1 MVLYLTHNEQPS
13 GIYWSQ
19 VTDVVAHLDSL
30 GDQRVRLLA
39 LVSPRSFLRTR
50 RAIKQHAPTALVL
63 PMIPTMQRW
72 RMNRYIL
79 ALTCRLLGPTGIMA
93 RGPFA
98 TWMALRMRDRGFV
111 QKVGFDARGAYAAE
125 WEEYRI
131 VDDDALIAQ
140 VQPTEKEALEKS
152 SIRLAVSNELVA
164 YWRERYGYGSKEHV
178 VVPCT
183 LSDPTAQGSDLPHAD
198 RGSLGLQET
207 DIVLAYAGSIA
218 GWQSFNLLGHLL
230 GTILSS
236 QPLVKV
242 LFLSR
247 EDENI
252 TALAARFPGRVLRH
266 WVDATDVPA
275 LLAICDHGL
284 LVREDSITN
293 RVASPTKFAEYLL
306 AGLPVI
312 ITEHIGDYSGFVQRE
327 HAGICMGPVAAVPEL
342 QRTSEG
348 THIRMRSLALEHF
361 SKASHDAAYRKLL
374 GVLGKPAKN

>member
-1 MVLYLTHNEQPS
+1 MVLFLTHNEQPS

-72 RMNRYIL
+72 RMNTHIL
-79 ALTCRLLGPTGIMA
+79 AWVCRLLGPTGIMA

-111 QKVGFDARGAYAAE
+111 QKVCFDARGAYAAE

-140 VQPTEKEALEKS
+140 VQPAEKEALEKS
-152 SIRLAVSNELVA
+152 DIRLAVSNELVA

-183 LSDPTAQGSDLPHAD
+183 LSDSTAQGSDLPHAD
-198 RGSLGLQET
+198 RASLGIQET
-207 DIVLAYAGSIA
+207 DIVLAYAGSVA
-218 GWQSFNLLGHLL
+218 GWQSFNLLGYLL
-230 GTILSS
+230 GTILSA

-247 EDENI
+247 EDANI

-266 WVDATDVPA
+266 WVDATEVPA
-275 LLAICDHGL
+275 LLALCDHGL

-327 HAGICMGPVAAVPEL
+327 HAGICMGPVAAVPGF
-342 QRTSEG
+342 QRTSEV
-348 THIRMRSLALEHF
+348 THVRMKALALEHF
-361 SKASHDAAYRKLL
+361 SKASHDAAYRKVLS
-374 GVLGKPAKN
+374 VLGKPAKS